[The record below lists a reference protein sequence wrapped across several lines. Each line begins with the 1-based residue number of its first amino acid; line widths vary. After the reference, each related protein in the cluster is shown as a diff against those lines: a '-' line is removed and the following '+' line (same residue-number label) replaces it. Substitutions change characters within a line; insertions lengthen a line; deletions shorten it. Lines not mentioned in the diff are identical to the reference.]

1 MRRVLLGV
9 LALPLLSGCAALQQ
23 LDEWS
28 RPKVRYVD
36 TRDIGPSGLPVAGK
50 RRGYVNKFIIYS
62 EVPVQEFYGLPY
74 YTSSD

>member
-1 MRRVLLGV
+1 MRRVLLGM
-9 LALPLLSGCAALQQ
+9 LAFPLLSGCAAWRQ

-28 RPKVRYVD
+28 RPGVRYVE
-36 TRDIGPSGLPVAGK
+36 TREIWPAGLPAAGK
-50 RRGYVNKFIIYS
+50 RRGYVDKFIIYS